1 MKKIIPVGIG
11 VVLLSTSLCGV
22 KYINKITEENKKLK
36 QEQSIRDSIEVGSN
50 IEKVKEINKDNCKL
64 IIYESSKGVYSKTVT
79 DGKLIPVNSSV
90 ETTYSYDVTYDL
102 TTANIMEINDITYI
116 EIDYSNI
123 KLNKIEIDQ
132 PEITNNLNILSQL
145 KGKSI
150 SELNSE
156 LVIIC
161 YEDIEK
167 IVHNSFN
174 DNMDTFK
181 MNLQSKLN
189 NLYEGL
195 NVVVTY
201 KGDNK

>member
-1 MKKIIPVGIG
+1 MKKIIPIGIG
-11 VVLLSTSLCGV
+11 VVLLSTSICGA
-22 KYINKITEENKKLK
+22 KYINKITEENEKLK
-36 QEQSIRDSIEVGSN
+36 QEQKIRDSIEVGSN
-50 IEKVKEINKDNCKL
+50 IEKVKEINKNNCKL
-64 IIYESSKGVYSKTVT
+64 IIYESSKGIYSKTVT
-79 DGKLIPVNSSV
+79 DGKLIPINSTV

-132 PEITNNLNILSQL
+132 PEITNDLNILSQL

-167 IVHNSFN
+167 NS
-174 DNMDTFK
+174 T
-181 MNLQSKLN
+181 
-189 NLYEGL
+189 
-195 NVVVTY
+195 
-201 KGDNK
+201 